1 MSKVRGFLSASTATM
16 RGKIFFG
23 MVSPV
28 R

>member
-1 MSKVRGFLSASTATM
+1 MRKARGFLSAVTATM

-23 MVSPV
+23 VVNLV